1 MVNKQ
6 APHQA
11 KALPDQSKIQNRV
24 PRPGEL
30 KITVVLP
37 WYGPDTAG
45 GAEAHARQLVA
56 ALHVTHAPIEVWATT
71 AKDAHAPIDPH
82 YRHGDDEV
90 DGVVVRRFSP
100 NRGTMITPLRAAA
113 AHLPAHEAALLQ
125 SLTGSDELL
134 EAMAHERNT
143 RRWVFF
149 LYAFPT
155 SFWGAQI
162 VRERGVLVP
171 CLHDEPYARYT
182 TTRHVLRTVRR
193 VLANSVPEQQLIC
206 QLADLPPERVLVAG
220 EGIDLERRG
229 DGGRFR
235 NAYKLDGPLIL
246 FVGRRDHSKNLPLL
260 LAYFEEYLAR
270 RGPRAKLVVAGAGPL
285 HIPAPLRSWIVDI
298 GFLDDQTKH
307 NAYAA
312 ADLFCMPSTLESFC
326 IVQMEAWLQGTPAL
340 VHSDCAVT
348 VQHCH
353 DAHGGVHFRT
363 YHEFEAA
370 LDLLLGDPAIGHT
383 LGAQGQ
389 AWVQRTCRWDDV
401 AERVLSVLDF

>member
-1 MVNKQ
+1 M
-6 APHQA
+6 
-11 KALPDQSKIQNRV
+11 
-24 PRPGEL
+24 
-30 KITVVLP
+30 LP

-56 ALHVTHAPIEVWATT
+56 ALYAAHAPVEVWATT
-71 AKDAHAPIDPH
+71 AKDAHAPLAP
-82 YRHGDDEV
+82 YYAHGDGEV
-90 DGVVVRRFSP
+90 DGVVVRRFAP
-100 NRGTMITPLRAAA
+100 NLGTRLAPLLRAT
-113 AHLPAHEAALLQ
+113 AHLPTHETALLQ

-134 EAMAHERNT
+134 EAIAREWDA

-193 VLANSVPEQQLIC
+193 VLANSVPEQHLIC
-206 QLADLPPERVLVAG
+206 QLADLPPERVPVAG

-229 DGGRFR
+229 DGARFR
-235 NAYKLDGPLIL
+235 TSHKLAEPLIL

-260 LAYFEEYLAR
+260 LAYWEEYLAR
-270 RGPRAKLVVAGAGPL
+270 RGPRAKLVVAGPGPL
-285 HIPAPLRSWIVDI
+285 HVPAPLRPWIVDV
-298 GFLDDQTKH
+298 GFLDDQAKH
-307 NAYAA
+307 DAYAA
-312 ADLFCMPSTLESFC
+312 ADVFCMPSTLESFC
-326 IVQMEAWLQGTPAL
+326 IVLMEAWLQGTPAI
-340 VHSDCAVT
+340 VHSDCTVT

-353 DAHGGVHFRT
+353 DANGGVHFRT
-363 YHEFEAA
+363 YRQFEAA
-370 LDLLLGDPAIGHT
+370 LDLLLGDQETRHT

-389 AWVQRTCRWDDV
+389 TWVQRTCRWDAV
-401 AERVLSVLDF
+401 AERVLQILSF